1 MDDKKY
7 TLECNGIQLKTNYW
21 MPISDEEYENAR
33 HDYFDLPPF
42 EDVIGQL
49 KNISSGGTKVNLITH
64 YYFRDLMSKVKL
76 RYNKWTMEEV
86 YNCKQLIEHLA
97 CKCAQ
102 NTKVYPEDWSLHRKL
117 FKCFGLAGKGVA
129 SPPTQFSLSTVDS
142 VLSKY
147 NVNGNY
153 YDFSCGWGIRLLGA
167 LRNKVNYFGTD
178 PNDLLCERLKKLN
191 SDYRSV
197 APDVE
202 STTDIRCIGSEKFVQ
217 EWENKIGIAFSSPPY
232 FDVEDYK
239 IGEQSYKPGMEYID
253 WIRSYVI
260 PTMINIQKY
269 LVENG
274 YFIFNIKDT
283 KEHKMAQDW
292 CNLAKK
298 VGFKFVGTDDVEVH
312 KRSYGTT
319 NGNGENHTHN
329 GNENMFIFIKK
340 GNK

>member
-21 MPISDEEYENAR
+21 MPISDEEYAKAR

-167 LRNKVNYFGTD
+167 LRNKVSYVGTD
-178 PNDLLCERLKKLN
+178 PNDLLCERLKKLDA
-191 SDYRSV
+191 DYRSIL
-197 APDVE
+197 PDLE
-202 STTDIRCIGSEKFVQ
+202 STTDIRCTGSEKFVP
-217 EWENKIGIAFSSPPY
+217 EWENKIGVAFSSPPY

-239 IGEQSYKPGMEYID
+239 IGEQSYRPGMEYID

-260 PTMINIQKY
+260 PTMINIKKY
-269 LVENG
+269 LVDNG

-292 CNLAKK
+292 VNLAKK
-298 VGFKFVGTDDVEVH
+298 IGFEFIGTDEVEVH

-319 NGNGENHTHN
+319 NGKGENHTHN
-329 GNENMFIFIKK
+329 GNENMFIFMKK